1 MTRSEIFKAAHKLA
15 KTFVGSYVAC
25 FALALKSV
33 YKSIKEKAKMI
44 TEYKKFKIDE
54 ETIAS
59 EGISGLCISKLYK
72 GRYEF
77 VAFLELDTTTNKWFT
92 HKLSKKWCKSPSSI
106 IDADTVEG
114 LLDLIEKQVPR
125 SPIKR

>member
-1 MTRSEIFKAAHKLA
+1 
-15 KTFVGSYVAC
+15 
-25 FALALKSV
+25 
-33 YKSIKEKAKMI
+33 MI
-44 TEYKKFKIDE
+44 TEYKKFKINA

-77 VAFLELDTTTNKWFT
+77 VAFLELDEATNKWFT
-92 HKLSKKWCKSPSSI
+92 HKLSKKWCKAPSKRLE
-106 IDADTVEG
+106 ADTVEA

>member
-1 MTRSEIFKAAHKLA
+1 MTKSEIFKAAHKMA
-15 KTFVGSYVAC
+15 KTFVGAYVAC

-59 EGISGLCISKLYK
+59 EGISGLCISKPYK

-77 VAFLELDTTTNKWFT
+77 VAFLEWDEAINKWFT
-92 HKLSKKWCKSPSSI
+92 HKLSKKWCKAPSKI
-106 IDADTVEG
+106 IDGDTVEA
-114 LLDLIEKQVPR
+114 LLDLLEKQVPR
-125 SPIKR
+125 SPIKK